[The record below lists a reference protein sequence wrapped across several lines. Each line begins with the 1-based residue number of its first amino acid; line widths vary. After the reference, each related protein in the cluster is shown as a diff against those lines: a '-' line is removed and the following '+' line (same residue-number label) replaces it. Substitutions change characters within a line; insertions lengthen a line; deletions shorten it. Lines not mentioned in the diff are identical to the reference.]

1 MKIVPILLAFFFLS
15 GLTVPARGADAFPLA
30 VNGKTL
36 ELGPGSDRA
45 SVETA
50 LRAALPSEEPSV
62 ATPERLQYDY
72 QAAPDQGPLTLAFDF
87 DAAGRLAGLSI
98 DAYAKEQN
106 PVAVQLAQ
114 WLAKNAGTGVKK
126 GSDLAFRHAGF
137 EFRLTEATDAGED
150 SMYAMAITRT
160 AP

>member
-1 MKIVPILLAFFFLS
+1 MKIVPVLLLFLLMVFGS
-15 GLTVPARGADAFPLA
+15 APARGADTFPVV

-36 ELGPGSDRA
+36 DLGTASQRA

-114 WLAKNAGTGVKK
+114 WLAKNVGTGVKK
-126 GSDLAFRHAGF
+126 GGDLAFRHAGF
-137 EFRLTEATDAGED
+137 EFLLTEATDAGED
-150 SMYAMAITRT
+150 SMYAMTITRT